1 MSAKWHR
8 SRAWDDE
15 HLTGALW
22 PVKVVLRVFS
32 SIPLAVFLLSL
43 VAIYGALASVPI
55 GLIAS
60 IPTYMIYA
68 VTLLGVIGVVAVI
81 PAWLLWRGLSR
92 RGAVRFVL
100 SLTALLA
107 LVPVAVWLW
116 VGAFWPA
123 LHYDPA
129 TGRGLMLFADFIER
143 TRATTLRRLPIM
155 EMSELEF
162 YAWWPLRV
170 VLLAF
175 VANLATAT
183 VRRIEFTFKHT
194 GVLMVHTGII
204 VIALGSIYYAG
215 LKKEGDTLLVS
226 GPPMRETG
234 RPGLGTPQRAFYD
247 NTRLSLYVDQGMGWE
262 QRPLTNVPR
271 YNDYNLGAIDGESAW
286 AMSGR
291 PGPWDVPGQQGALSI
306 KVPGS
311 TLGRVDDAV
320 GLRVVGYATYATGV
334 PDVVRL
340 DPAAAVAVSADSPGL
355 NPLRIVTLHS
365 DLPDDKGV
373 VSDAPAFM
381 FHLAPRSPADRM
393 TGNESFSIEYT
404 QGMSESRWASL
415 AQPIPD
421 NARHALVFEVM
432 DASGAA
438 TYTGVYQA
446 VAGASVDVG
455 DTGWRVSVKSVSPEP
470 PFPIITKGYEGSTS
484 SVAVVEVTGPAGER
498 FERWVYHRFPEIAQ
512 DLVPGEGEARP
523 VRKAADP
530 KVRISLIEA
539 DHLAVYLDEKPDGK
553 VRAIVREPRGK
564 VRVESEIDTDGWLR
578 DIVPQVSLK
587 LGAKWDHA
595 AKVERPSPVPVPER
609 DGRMVGTH
617 DKAMLGV
624 EVTYAGTPMRRIV
637 WLPFTKY
644 MGAGFGTERS
654 VELPDGKR
662 LTLAFGRRQ
671 HVFPGFDLRLVD
683 FEMVA
688 YDHRGSPRD
697 YQSLVKVTP
706 REGSEFPEYVHTTK
720 LNEPLRAP
728 FHWRDDKPWLWNAW
742 KRLTAGLSPHQFK
755 LSQAGW
761 DANGWERTQ
770 KMADAGELPGPYVQ
784 FTILGVG
791 NNPGIHIIALGSI
804 LFSVGIPWA
813 FYLKPWLVQREKR
826 KIQEAL
832 KAGTYQRPAGAYQ
845 PELQEARS

>member
-8 SRAWDDE
+8 SRAWDEE
-15 HLTGALW
+15 HLTGMLW

-32 SIPLAVFLLSL
+32 SIPLAVTLLSV

-55 GLIAS
+55 GLIAA
-60 IPTYMIYA
+60 IPTYLIYA
-68 VTLLGVIGVVAVI
+68 ITILGVIGVMAVL
-81 PAWLLWRGLSR
+81 PAWLLWRGLKG
-92 RGAVRFVL
+92 RGALGFVA
-100 SLTALLA
+100 SLVALLA
-107 LVPVAVWLW
+107 MVPAAVWVW
-116 VGAFWPA
+116 HGIFWPS

-129 TGRGLMLFADFIER
+129 TGRGLMLFAEFIDR
-143 TRATTLRRLPIM
+143 TRSTTLRRLPIM

-162 YAWWPLRV
+162 YAWWPLRI

-175 VANLATAT
+175 VTNLAVAT
-183 VRRIEFTFKHT
+183 VRRIEFTFKHL

-226 GPPMRETG
+226 GPPEPQTG
-234 RPGLGTPQRAFYD
+234 RPRVGTPQRAFYD
-247 NTRLSLYVDQGMGWE
+247 NTRVALYVDQGMGWE
-262 QRPLTNVPR
+262 QRPLSGVPR
-271 YNDYNLGAIDGESAW
+271 YNDYNLGAMAGESAW

-291 PGPWDVPGQQGALSI
+291 PGAWDTPGQHGPLSI

-311 TLGRVDDAV
+311 TLGRVNKGV
-320 GLRVVGYATYATGV
+320 GLRVIGYASYATGV
-334 PDVVRL
+334 SDVVRL
-340 DPAAAVAVSADSPGL
+340 DPAHAVAVRGDSPGL

-365 DLPDDKGV
+365 DLPDDQGK

-393 TGNESFSIEYT
+393 TGNDSFSIEYT
-404 QGMSESRWASL
+404 QGMSEARWNTLTHPLPEST
-415 AQPIPD
+415 
-421 NARHALVFEVM
+421 RHALVVEVM
-432 DASGAA
+432 DASGGVAF
-438 TYTGVYQA
+438 TGVYPATQG
-446 VAGASVDVG
+446 VTLDVG
-455 DTGWRVSVKSVSPEP
+455 ETGWRVQVKQLSHEP

-484 SVAVVEVTGPAGER
+484 STGVVDVSGPAGER
-498 FERWVYHRFPEIAQ
+498 FERWIYHRFPEIAQ
-512 DLVPGEGEARP
+512 DLVPDAGGGRP
-523 VRKAADP
+523 SRRAADS
-530 KVRISLIEA
+530 KVRINLIEA
-539 DHLAVYLDEKPDGK
+539 DHLAIYLDEKPDGK
-553 VRAIVREPRGK
+553 VRAIVREPRAK
-564 VRVESEIDTDGWLR
+564 VRVVDEVGADGWLR
-578 DIVPQVSLK
+578 DIVPKVSLK
-587 LGAKWDHA
+587 LGARWDHA
-595 AKVERPSPVPVPER
+595 EKVERPSPVPGPER

-624 EVTYAGTPMRRIV
+624 EVTYAGTSMRRVV

-654 VELPDGKR
+654 VELPDGGR
-662 LTLAFGRRQ
+662 LMLAFGRRQ

-697 YQSLVKVTP
+697 YQSLVRVSPTGG
-706 REGSEFPEYVHTTK
+706 EDFPAYEHTTK

-728 FHWRDDKPWLWNAW
+728 FHWRDDKPWVWNAW
-742 KRLTAGLSPHQFK
+742 MRLAGGLSPHQFK

-804 LFSVGIPWA
+804 FFSVGIPWA

-826 KIQEAL
+826 LIQEAL
-832 KAGTYQRPAGAYQ
+832 KAGTYQRPAST